1 MQTELRAGDKAVY
14 MMPILH
20 WPNKYTPL
28 RKRTI
33 HGGFSVFTYLA
44 NLESY
49 IGSLSEDAQSA
60 VRQWEANSKQ
70 K

>member
-1 MQTELRAGDKAVY
+1 

-20 WPNKYTPL
+20 GPNNYTPL

-33 HGGFSVFTYLA
+33 HGGFSEFTYLA

-60 VRQWEANSKQ
+60 VRRWEANSKQ